1 LRVQHAA
8 CAQQDAEL
16 DEEAKGAPTATHA
29 RLTWNSGRVRKLLPT
44 AGPEKRPL
52 AEALR
57 EGVEVKRPCAEP
69 VIRKAQAR
77 TGEGRGD

>member
-57 EGVEVKRPCAEP
+57 ERVEVKRQRALN
-69 VIRKAQAR
+69 R
-77 TGEGRGD
+77 